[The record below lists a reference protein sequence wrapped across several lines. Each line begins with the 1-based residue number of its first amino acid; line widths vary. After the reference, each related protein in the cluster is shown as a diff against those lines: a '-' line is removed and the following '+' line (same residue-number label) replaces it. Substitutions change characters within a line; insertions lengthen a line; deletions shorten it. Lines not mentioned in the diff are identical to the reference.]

1 MLIIVGPSASG
12 KTQIVFELTKKYG
25 LKKMV
30 TYTTRPKRI
39 NEIDGIDYH
48 FISKDLFLDKIK
60 NNFFLE
66 YVCYSNNYYGTAIA
80 DIKSDSVVILEP
92 NGLSEYLKKVRDK
105 VKVVFLTCD
114 EKTLE
119 KRMKERGDNELD
131 IKERLKKDKIIFNK
145 DVAALSDLVLD
156 TSNTTLDDET
166 KKIYQFYY
174 PFILENE
181 L

>member
-1 MLIIVGPSASG
+1 M
-12 KTQIVFELTKKYG
+12 
-25 LKKMV
+25 
-30 TYTTRPKRI
+30 
-39 NEIDGIDYH
+39 
-48 FISKDLFLDKIK
+48 
-60 NNFFLE
+60 
-66 YVCYSNNYYGTAIA
+66 
-80 DIKSDSVVILEP
+80 ILEP

-145 DVAALSDLVLD
+145 EVAALSDLVLD